1 MLQSKRARI
10 LVTSPYA
17 CAGTSLPMLRG
28 LRFLSLT
35 LLLAGLLGLAANAA
49 LLSRYSA
56 RPRVPSL
63 PVLDSVARTWNGQA
77 IYVSTQED
85 RLLGLLRLLGLAGL
99 ATGAAA
105 GVLFMGFMALRMEPW
120 HGSQPEPE

>member
-1 MLQSKRARI
+1 
-10 LVTSPYA
+10 
-17 CAGTSLPMLRG
+17 MLRG

-35 LLLAGLLGLAANAA
+35 LLVAGLLGLAANAA
-49 LLSRYSA
+49 LLSRYSD
-56 RPRVPSL
+56 RPRIPSL

-77 IYVSTQED
+77 IHVSTQED

-99 ATGAAA
+99 ASGAGA
-105 GVLFMGFMALRMEPW
+105 GILFMGVVVLRAEPW